1 MFLYAG
7 LISGKIVKRPMFQR
21 LHSVP
26 VKTRSKLKM
35 PRSFSHP
42 GALKD
47 LAKFDKVTETLD
59 FKSSLKKPGARKHT
73 KKGYSKF

>member
-1 MFLYAG
+1 
-7 LISGKIVKRPMFQR
+7 MFQR

-26 VKTRSKLKM
+26 VETQSKSEI

-47 LAKFDKVTETLD
+47 LAKLGKPKETLN
-59 FKSSLKKPGARKHT
+59 FKSSLKRPRAQKYT
-73 KKGYSKF
+73 KKGIYSKFLFQVLM